1 MDTPLKGSDVS
12 EENKLD
18 RHTTKQ
24 SQFRLGDDAL
34 AELDSLVTAFAAETG
49 DRETRTS
56 ILRKLIHREY
66 VRRQKQSG
74 RAT

>member
-1 MDTPLKGSDVS
+1 MSDD
-12 EENKLD
+12 KQTD
-18 RHTTKQ
+18 RHTMKQ

-56 ILRKLIHREY
+56 VLRKLIHREH
-66 VRRQKQSG
+66 VRREKQTKRTS
-74 RAT
+74 